1 MLPKL
6 IIIMRQVLH
15 TGVLILIHFK
25 TQGQVFSNQRSM
37 MQGTKILCFNLQL
50 ILFLNLVIN
59 IEGFQGFKLDVF
71 HIGVIPKTLF
81 NQYSCKGERQI
92 NSNKINYYELRNVS
106 SLFSLFG
113 GDAQGLQEVLGDEA
127 QDLFYC
133 YFYFSFISYFLLVL
147 HQLGIRARLWMGCVG
162 LRFFVVGYIYVWFVG
177 LGLLA
182 FFGLLEV
189 GPDALI
195 PS

>member
-1 MLPKL
+1 
-6 IIIMRQVLH
+6 
-15 TGVLILIHFK
+15 
-25 TQGQVFSNQRSM
+25 

-92 NSNKINYYELRNVS
+92 NSNKINYYELRNAS

-133 YFYFSFISYFLLVL
+133 FIFLLSPIFYL
-147 HQLGIRARLWMGCVG
+147 CCIRARLWMGCVG
-162 LRFFVVGYIYVWFVG
+162 L
-177 LGLLA
+177 
-182 FFGLLEV
+182 
-189 GPDALI
+189 
-195 PS
+195 